1 MKNKEQ
7 KISKSRNIPF
17 IFTREEREL
26 YMSIENKKKN
36 IKEDK

>member
-26 YMSIENKKKN
+26 YMSI
-36 IKEDK
+36 KEYLSKGGISK